1 MARINVP
8 RNERLRVKK
17 NIVVEAVTGEA
28 RLYEPRAFARV
39 ISWHPE
45 SVRRA
50 IRQKR
55 IRAVRLGNGWRIPAD
70 EVSRIMT
77 AGLPSASAN

>member
-1 MARINVP
+1 M
-8 RNERLRVKK
+8 KK
-17 NIVVEAVTGEA
+17 TVVVAEALTGEA
-28 RLYEPRAFARV
+28 MLYEPRVFARV

-50 IRQKR
+50 IRQGR
-55 IRAVRLGNGWRIPAD
+55 IRAVRLGGGWRIPAD
-70 EVSRIMT
+70 EVARIVS

>member
-1 MARINVP
+1 M
-8 RNERLRVKK
+8 KK
-17 NIVVEAVTGEA
+17 QVAVAEAVTGEA

-50 IRQKR
+50 IRQGR
-55 IRAVRLGNGWRIPAD
+55 IKAVRLGGGWRIPAD
-70 EVSRIMT
+70 EVSRICS

>member
-1 MARINVP
+1 M
-8 RNERLRVKK
+8 KK
-17 NIVVEAVTGEA
+17 TVVENETSEA

-39 ISWHPE
+39 IAWHPE

-50 IRQKR
+50 IRQGR
-55 IRAVRLGNGWRIPAD
+55 IKAVRLGGGWRIPAD
-70 EVSRIMT
+70 EVSRICS